1 MAEQVA
7 LTSPLTRP
15 RLRVAGNPWDHWPD
29 CRGMGGRI
37 AVESA
42 QVVGNGQEVAHLA
55 QFDAVQAGQR
65 IALVGHVAML
75 GPPPPIHNAE
85 L

>member
-1 MAEQVA
+1 
-7 LTSPLTRP
+7 
-15 RLRVAGNPWDHWPD
+15 
-29 CRGMGGRI
+29 MGGRI